1 MVHIKNKNKGFGVKN
16 IEHIHD
22 SWSLKNKVQGRQ
34 VLAIKIISLK
44 SFLFSKQVAPIFFQP
59 KYEYFIVIK
68 YYLPFK
74 SPIFPEAIVSKKNAN
89 IFFCRGE
96 PAQSAFTGSKL
107 TKETLEQGVKYVQ
120 S

>member
-1 MVHIKNKNKGFGVKN
+1 M
-16 IEHIHD
+16 
-22 SWSLKNKVQGRQ
+22 QGRQ

-44 SFLFSKQVAPIFFQP
+44 SFLFSQQVAPIFFQP

-74 SPIFPEAIVSKKNAN
+74 SPIFPEVIVSKKNAN